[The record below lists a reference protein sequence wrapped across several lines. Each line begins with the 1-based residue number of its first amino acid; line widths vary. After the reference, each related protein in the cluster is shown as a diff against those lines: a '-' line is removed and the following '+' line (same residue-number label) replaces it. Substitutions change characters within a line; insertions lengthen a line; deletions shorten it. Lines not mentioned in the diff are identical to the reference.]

1 MSSDDRCWLMQTVL
15 GMDIAST
22 VSFFYPRLIPIV
34 SIYCGLP
41 CNQSVFRKLIHTIS
55 KKMFIQLLV
64 CVRKKKQ
71 LQNFHGITDFM
82 FVNHGF
88 LQGCSRAFFYFVF
101 CFVIS

>member
-64 CVRKKKQ
+64 CVRKKQKK
-71 LQNFHGITDFM
+71 LQNFHFGLLISCSSITGSLKD
-82 FVNHGF
+82 V
-88 LQGCSRAFFYFVF
+88 RAHFFILFF
-101 CFVIS
+101 AL

>member
-64 CVRKKKQ
+64 CVRKKNNSKISMG
-71 LQNFHGITDFM
+71 LLISCSSITGSFKD
-82 FVNHGF
+82 V
-88 LQGCSRAFFYFVF
+88 RAHFFILFF
-101 CFVIS
+101 AL